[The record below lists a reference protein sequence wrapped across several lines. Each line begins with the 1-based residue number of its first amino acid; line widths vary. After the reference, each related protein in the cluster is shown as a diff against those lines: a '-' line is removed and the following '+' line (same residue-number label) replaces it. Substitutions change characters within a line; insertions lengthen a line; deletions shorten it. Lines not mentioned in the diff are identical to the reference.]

1 MKDFCNLIEICLL
14 QDVLSFRED
23 MITLKPGRSSIVL
36 STDDF
41 TLTPK
46 EETGESG
53 TLYNIEE
60 SFTIDKVS
68 PSVASLYN
76 IRRSA
81 ILKLKTFPGHSS
93 IFVGSLEWPAQIS
106 ITTHLNKDTLHIKSK
121 MKQSPL

>member
-1 MKDFCNLIEICLL
+1 MKEFCNLIEICLL

-53 TLYNIEE
+53 REHHY
-60 SFTIDKVS
+60 
-68 PSVASLYN
+68 
-76 IRRSA
+76 
-81 ILKLKTFPGHSS
+81 
-93 IFVGSLEWPAQIS
+93 
-106 ITTHLNKDTLHIKSK
+106 
-121 MKQSPL
+121 

>member
-1 MKDFCNLIEICLL
+1 MKEFCNLIEICLL

-53 TLYNIEE
+53 TLYN
-60 SFTIDKVS
+60 
-68 PSVASLYN
+68 
-76 IRRSA
+76 
-81 ILKLKTFPGHSS
+81 
-93 IFVGSLEWPAQIS
+93 
-106 ITTHLNKDTLHIKSK
+106 
-121 MKQSPL
+121 